1 LKKKF
6 ISFLIMTVTLAN
18 ISLVNISSVQAAT
31 TDNTSA
37 AITGN
42 TGATS
47 TDNTGATSTNNA
59 IKVSLANIEDIITE
73 NNLNAKMYA
82 NTRDN
87 AKLTY
92 DDVND
97 SGDVTAAKTALQDA
111 ETANTAYNNAL
122 KAYKLDP
129 ANNPNPTEPTNDV
142 ETAQTNLTTAENALN
157 TAKYTLRNANITY
170 SQNLETLVKK
180 AQNDYISYVLS
191 DLPSKEYDTA
201 NVQLLKKAADA
212 AKIQYDNGFLSKNDY
227 TTAQLNYTNALNTAN
242 ASSDTEE
249 NDKANL
255 YYDLGISLGQ
265 NVNFDTNL
273 EQDLEDVSKINYNDD
288 LTQMLNNNLTLQADN
303 ISVDE
308 ASDAKDDE
316 TDSSTDN
323 TNEVINNKF
332 DNAQMQLELDKN
344 NSEPNFKEEYDAL
357 MNSYATMKSSSD
369 SLDQQKNNYNSAQ
382 IQYDYGFASQNDV
395 DTSRVTSLE
404 TSESFEKNKST
415 FYANYLLYIQM
426 KEGY

>member
-1 LKKKF
+1 
-6 ISFLIMTVTLAN
+6 MTLMLTN
-18 ISLVNISSVQAAT
+18 ISLANISSVQAAT

-37 AITGN
+37 T
-42 TGATS
+42 T
-47 TDNTGATSTNNA
+47 TDNTSATSTNNA

-92 DDVND
+92 DDVKD
-97 SGDVTAAKTALQDA
+97 SGDVTTAKTALQDA

-129 ANNPNPTEPTNDV
+129 ANNPNPTKPTNDV
-142 ETAQTNLTTAENALN
+142 ETAQKNLTTAENDLN

-170 SQNLETLVKK
+170 SKNLKALVET

-201 NVQLLKKAADA
+201 NVQLLKKAADT

-227 TTAQLNYTNALNTAN
+227 TTAQLNYTNALNTSNTSGDA
-242 ASSDTEE
+242 EE
-249 NDKANL
+249 NDKSKL
-255 YYDLGISLGQ
+255 YNDLGISLGQ
-265 NVNFDTNL
+265 NVTFDTNL
-273 EQDLEDVSKINYNDD
+273 DQDLEDVSKINYDND
-288 LTQMLNNNLTLQADN
+288 LTQMFNNNLTLQQDD
-303 ISVDE
+303 IDSDE
-308 ASDAKDDE
+308 ASNAKDNE
-316 TDSSTDN
+316 TDSNTDN
-323 TNEVINNKF
+323 ANTVIDNKF
-332 DNAQMQLELDKN
+332 DNVQMQLVLDKN
-344 NSEPNFKEEYDAL
+344 NSEKDFKAKYDDL
-357 MNSYATMKSSSD
+357 MNSYATMKSSSN
-369 SLDQQKNNYNSAQ
+369 SLDQYKDIYNSKQ
-382 IQYDYGFASQNDV
+382 ISHDYGFASQQAV
-395 DTSRVTSLE
+395 DQAKVDSLQK
-404 TSESFEKNKST
+404 SQSFQSNKSK

>member
-1 LKKKF
+1 
-6 ISFLIMTVTLAN
+6 MTVTLAN

-31 TDNTSA
+31 TDNT
-37 AITGN
+37 
-42 TGATS
+42 GATS
-47 TDNTGATSTNNA
+47 TNNTSATTTDNTSVTSTNNA

-92 DDVND
+92 DDVNN

-129 ANNPNPTEPTNDV
+129 ANNTNPTKPTNGV
-142 ETAQTNLTTAENALN
+142 EAAQTTLTNAETALTN
-157 TAKYTLRNANITY
+157 AKYTLRNANITY
-170 SQNLETLVKK
+170 SQNLEALAKT
-180 AQNDYISYVLS
+180 AQNDYISYILS
-191 DLPSKEYDTA
+191 DLPTKEYDTA
-201 NVQLLKKAADA
+201 NVQLLKKAADV
-212 AKIQYDNGFLSKNDY
+212 AKTQYDNGFLSKNDY
-227 TTAQLNYTNALNTAN
+227 TTAQLNYTSAINTSN
-242 ASSDTEE
+242 ASSDTEK
-249 NDKANL
+249 NDKAKL

-288 LTQMLNNNLTLQADN
+288 LTQMFNNNLALQADN
-303 ISVDE
+303 IGVDK
-308 ASDAKDDE
+308 ASDAKDNE

-323 TNEVINNKF
+323 ANEVINNNF

-344 NSEPNFKEEYDAL
+344 NSEKNFKEKYDAL

-369 SLDQQKNNYNSAQ
+369 SLDQQKNNYNIAQ

-395 DTSRVTSLE
+395 DTSKVTSLK
-404 TSESFEKNKST
+404 TSESFEKDKST